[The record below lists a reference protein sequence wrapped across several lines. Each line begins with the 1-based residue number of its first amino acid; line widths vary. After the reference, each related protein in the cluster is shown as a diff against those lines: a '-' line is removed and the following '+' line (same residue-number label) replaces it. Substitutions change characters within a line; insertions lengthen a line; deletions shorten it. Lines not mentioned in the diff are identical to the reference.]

1 LCHIAKDD
9 DHESEA
15 HRQANGLD
23 DAVKFVAG
31 NEFDVTAH
39 Y

>member
-15 HRQANGLD
+15 HSQAHGFND
-23 DAVKFVAG
+23 CVEFVS
-31 NEFDVTAH
+31 
-39 Y
+39 